1 MQIKTTLRYHF
12 TFTKVAIIKKRK
24 KKITSIGEDV
34 EKFEH
39 LALLVGLQN
48 GAANVIP
55 QQLSG

>member
-1 MQIKTTLRYHF
+1 MQIKTTLKYHF

-24 KKITSIGEDV
+24 KKITSIEEDV

-48 GAANVIP
+48 GAAKVIP

>member
-12 TFTKVAIIKKRK
+12 TFIRMAIIKKRK

-39 LALLVGLQN
+39 LALLVGL
-48 GAANVIP
+48 
-55 QQLSG
+55 